1 MIRVRMVCVRRM
13 SENVHHYFHL
23 FLCISSLDGI
33 FPFKIKKKKKKPAE
47 VLGRRAPM
55 LSHDSALNETTVLAL
70 RRSRRS
76 LIGVKAKKHMH
87 PSVEARRRCAPS
99 DTVTGFG

>member
-1 MIRVRMVCVRRM
+1 MCQ
-13 SENVHHYFHL
+13 ENVRKRAPLLSPLSPYL
-23 FLCISSLDGI
+23 LPKWDISFQD
-33 FPFKIKKKKKKPAE
+33 KKKKSAE

-76 LIGVKAKKHMH
+76 LIGVKAKKHTH